1 MSNQY
6 TRLGPG
12 LFRVSTTQDAVTD
25 SAYNLYT
32 QSSGINSTFYLTFVG
47 TNTTTPSRNRF
58 YTNFGLAY
66 NPYYQEV
73 SYATTSLN
81 FKSGI
86 TSQNIVGFGTSDVTV
101 ANNLIIGKNLTVLGN
116 FELPPNIAV
125 NNLVGGG
132 PGDIPYQFSSGIT
145 SFISPGPA
153 NYVFTSRGS
162 GLSPEWRE
170 SVQAG
175 VSSYSSVSGYSTIS
189 GFSTFS
195 SIAGYSTSS
204 GISSYSII
212 SGISSFS
219 IISGYSTSSGIASY
233 STNSGISSFSIISGY
248 STSSGISSYSNIS
261 GYSTS
266 SGIASYSTNSGI
278 SSFSII
284 SGYSTSSGI
293 ASYSTNSGISSF
305 SIISGYSTLSGI
317 SSYSTNSG
325 ISSFSIISGY
335 STLSGISSYS
345 TNSGI
350 STYSNISGYSTS
362 SGISSYS
369 NISGYST
376 SSGIASSLQYQTGTI
391 DASSILNRNNHT
403 GLQTASTISDFSSTA
418 RGLFSATTPLGY
430 NPTTGVLSWAATGV
444 TFEATGNRLN
454 LASFIPQASTP
465 PTPVSGF
472 TLFPDVSGRFSW
484 IGANGF
490 TRTIDATGIT
500 TSRVWTPPDRSGVIS
515 LTQSEIVSVS
525 YASTVNI
532 DFESYSDKIVSINLT
547 GNIIFTFSNM
557 APGRGCGIDLTCD
570 STARN
575 ITFPADVKFLGTVGV
590 PTSIQPS
597 KVMVIGLISTGTTTA
612 SVRAGAAVQ
621 S

>member
-204 GISSYSII
+204 GIASYSTN

-325 ISSFSIISGY
+325 ISSFSI
-335 STLSGISSYS
+335 
-345 TNSGI
+345 
-350 STYSNISGYSTS
+350 ISGYSTS